1 MTTTHDTQA
10 TEEGP
15 NQSTITEAVPLPTN
29 SGRMGLR
36 DLLDRFFAAIRSN
49 TNADLDGPEDRDEN
63 ATLPLGVKLTGY
75 RLLNI
80 AVMFTIGV
88 AKFILSLKGQSIAPT
103 GLEYAGGSVLAIW
116 LYWIGFYEAV
126 EPRRWGW
133 FFHEDWAPAIG
144 FASKYLLGAV
154 LWWLVLTWKFL
165 PLFVVI
171 LPCIIHLGLLPGTS
185 AGDILSGSLSG
196 FLSSLSCLILPEKW
210 LVWHHIPVWA
220 PFRQFYRK
228 YGSESGSS
236 IRDPYRLVGN
246 VGFCLGL
253 LLGPVLLFWSSYLF
267 GLVFGL
273 VEASL

>member
-133 FFHEDWAPAIG
+133 FFPRR
-144 FASKYLLGAV
+144 LGA
-154 LWWLVLTWKFL
+154 
-165 PLFVVI
+165 
-171 LPCIIHLGLLPGTS
+171 C
-185 AGDILSGSLSG
+185 D
-196 FLSSLSCLILPEKW
+196 
-210 LVWHHIPVWA
+210 
-220 PFRQFYRK
+220 R
-228 YGSESGSS
+228 
-236 IRDPYRLVGN
+236 
-246 VGFCLGL
+246 FCLEVSSRSCPL
-253 LLGPVLLFWSSYLF
+253 VACSHLEIPPVICSDTSMYHSPWTSSWHIRWGYLEWEPFWVS
-267 GLVFGL
+267 
-273 VEASL
+273 